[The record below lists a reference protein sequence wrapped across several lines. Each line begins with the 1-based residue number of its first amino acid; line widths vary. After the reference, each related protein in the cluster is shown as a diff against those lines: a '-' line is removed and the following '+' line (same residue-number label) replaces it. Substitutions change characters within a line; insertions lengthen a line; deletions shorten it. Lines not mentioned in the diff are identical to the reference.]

1 MISLDF
7 SILVTIL
14 YVAILYIF
22 LSRFFFGPLNKILV
36 VRRAS
41 IQGRLEDAERRIQDI
56 ESKTAEY
63 ESALR
68 EGRSEAYQHQESIR
82 DAALD
87 EKAELLADARR
98 ETETMIEEARK
109 TLGAE
114 TAKAKQRLEGE
125 IDALAA
131 RLSET
136 LLQE

>member
-14 YVAILYIF
+14 YVAILYVF

-36 VRRAS
+36 ARRAS
-41 IQGRLEDAERRIQDI
+41 IQGRLEESERRIQDI

-68 EGRSEAYQHQESIR
+68 EARSEAYQHQESIR
-82 DAALD
+82 DAALE

-114 TAKAKQRLEGE
+114 TARAKQRLEGE

>member
-14 YVAILYIF
+14 YVAILYVF

-36 VRRAS
+36 ARWAS
-41 IQGRLEDAERRIQDI
+41 IQGRLEESERRIQDI

-68 EGRSEAYQHQESIR
+68 EARSEAYQHQESIR
-82 DAALD
+82 DAALE

-114 TAKAKQRLEGE
+114 TANAKQRLEGE